1 MSEIEILNI
10 ELKDIKNAI
19 DEINKAMNDI
29 SDING
34 LDEEYKQLEIIWNTF
49 DNKRLDIER
58 ELENLEEEA
67 FYKEND
73 LIWKKEKEQE
83 LKEYWNTQF

>member
-10 ELKDIKNAI
+10 KLKDIKNAI
-19 DEINKAMNDI
+19 EDIANAMNNI
-29 SDING
+29 SDIDG